1 MENFVKNRFAT
12 YLTYFAYVL
21 SALGVV
27 AIARIFNVGSE
38 FVNFYWPIAFI
49 VVAGLDFYKS
59 QVVEGGASEVRAY
72 ACTPRTQSGV
82 YLDQWGFVRVDYF
95 GSPRRIPTVEPA
107 GSADAT
113 HATDAETQKM
123 CSQPRSL
130 GDNFT
135 DRFLGYLF
143 TAPFILP
150 VKLYQAFSR

>member
-21 SALGVV
+21 SALGVL
-27 AIARIFNVGSE
+27 AIARIFNIGSE
-38 FVNFYWPIAFI
+38 FVSVYWPIAFA

-107 GSADAT
+107 G
-113 HATDAETQKM
+113 ATDEETQKM
-123 CSQPRSL
+123 CNQPRSL
-130 GDNFT
+130 GDNYT

>member
-1 MENFVKNRFAT
+1 MENLVKNRFAT
-12 YLTYFAYVL
+12 YLTYIAYVL
-21 SALGVV
+21 SALGVL

-95 GSPRRIPTVEPA
+95 GSPRRIPIVEPT
-107 GSADAT
+107 GSTD
-113 HATDAETQKM
+113 ATDAETQKM

-130 GDNFT
+130 GDNYT

>member
-21 SALGVV
+21 SALGVL
-27 AIARIFNVGSE
+27 AIARIFNVGTA

-107 GSADAT
+107 GS
-113 HATDAETQKM
+113 TDAETQKL

-130 GDNFT
+130 GDNYT

>member
-38 FVNFYWPIAFI
+38 FVNFYWPVAFI

-95 GSPRRIPTVEPA
+95 GSPRRIPTVEPT
-107 GSADAT
+107 GS
-113 HATDAETQKM
+113 TDAETQKM

>member
-1 MENFVKNRFAT
+1 MKNRPAT
-12 YLTYFAYVL
+12 YLAYAL
-21 SALGVV
+21 SALGVLAV
-27 AIARIFNVGSE
+27 AHFFDIGSQ
-38 FVNFYWPIAFI
+38 FVNFYWPAAFF

-72 ACTPRTQSGV
+72 SCSSSAQPGV

-95 GSPRRIPTVEPA
+95 GSPRRLPA
-107 GSADAT
+107 DPAN
-113 HATDAETQKM
+113 AEL

-135 DRFLGYLF
+135 DRVLGYIF

-150 VKLYQAFSR
+150 VKLYQAFKR